1 MTGARVRVARTV
13 THAPRSAPDDA
24 DLTRAECTAAAIRKA
39 FPLPPS
45 GAFKDLLAAI
55 DDLPSLNRP

>member
-1 MTGARVRVARTV
+1 MTSGSVKEVLPVAP
-13 THAPRSAPDDA
+13 ASAGLTEGG
-24 DLTRAECTAAAIRKA
+24 DLTRAECVAAAIRKA

-55 DDLPSLNRP
+55 DGTPRT